1 MVRTDLSFDMLN
13 QPFTRILVEIVF
25 DNSDNRF
32 PTGRDEVIL
41 RRTIGVKKDD
51 YSLDKKSANK
61 ADVMNLLE
69 SAGFSKSNPYYI
81 VPQGR
86 ITALTNAKDHERL
99 ALLKE
104 VAGTKVYEQR
114 RAESLRI
121 MSETDAKRNK
131 IAELLEYI
139 ENRLT
144 ELEEEKEELKEFQEK
159 DKERRCLEYAMYQS
173 ELEDITHALDD
184 IEDGRKNDL
193 HNANERQEIYN
204 NREKEIQ
211 VCLSA
216 ILMVP
221 SLLTQPCLES
231 RAKDHRNAPCPPGCQ
246 PLQTWLPIRAERSHP
261 VLHRAG
267 MHCRRP
273 YSRWGAFQ
281 WSPRGTRD

>member
-1 MVRTDLSFDMLN
+1 MVRIDVPCDTLN
-13 QPFTRILVEIVF
+13 RLFTHIPVEIVF

-32 PTGRDEVIL
+32 PTGRDEVFL

-114 RAESLRI
+114 RTESLRI
-121 MSETDAKRNK
+121 MSETDAKRDK

-144 ELEEEKEELKEFQEK
+144 ELETEKKELKDFQEK

-173 ELEDITHALDD
+173 ESQDITQALVD
-184 IEDGRKNDL
+184 IEDGRRNEL
-193 HNANERQEIYN
+193 HAANVRQEVFN
-204 NREKEIQ
+204 NREKDIQ
-211 VCLSA
+211 VC
-216 ILMVP
+216 P
-221 SLLTQPCLES
+221 Q
-231 RAKDHRNAPCPPGCQ
+231 
-246 PLQTWLPIRAERSHP
+246 LP
-261 VLHRAG
+261 
-267 MHCRRP
+267 
-273 YSRWGAFQ
+273 
-281 WSPRGTRD
+281 

>member
-1 MVRTDLSFDMLN
+1 MVRIGSSSDMLK
-13 QPFTRILVEIVF
+13 QSFTLVLVEIVF

-114 RAESLRI
+114 RTESLRI

-159 DKERRCLEYAMYQS
+159 DKERRCLEYAMYQG
-173 ELEDITHALDD
+173 ELEDITRVLDD
-184 IEDGRKNDL
+184 IESDRRTDL
-193 HNANERQEIYN
+193 HNANERQETYN

-211 VCLSA
+211 VCL
-216 ILMVP
+216 P
-221 SLLTQPCLES
+221 SIIMISSRLTQRCLES
-231 RAKDHRNAPCPPGCQ
+231 RAKDHRNAPCPSSRQ
-246 PLQTWLPIRAERSHP
+246 PL
-261 VLHRAG
+261 
-267 MHCRRP
+267 
-273 YSRWGAFQ
+273 
-281 WSPRGTRD
+281 

>member
-1 MVRTDLSFDMLN
+1 M
-13 QPFTRILVEIVF
+13 PVEIVF

-114 RAESLRI
+114 RTESLRI
-121 MSETDAKRNK
+121 MAETDAKRDK

-139 ENRLT
+139 ENRLQ

-173 ELEDITHALDD
+173 ELEDITHAL
-184 IEDGRKNDL
+184 ENLENSRREDL
-193 HNANERQEIYN
+193 HNANQRQEIYN
-204 NREKEIQ
+204 NREKELQ
-211 VCLSA
+211 VCINDTPVPLS
-216 ILMVP
+216 
-221 SLLTQPCLES
+221 LTQWYTES
-231 RAKDHRNAPCPPGCQ
+231 RAKDNRNPSCSPRCK
-246 PLQTWLPIRAERSHP
+246 PLQTQLPIRTERSHP
-261 VLHRAG
+261 VLH
-267 MHCRRP
+267 
-273 YSRWGAFQ
+273 
-281 WSPRGTRD
+281 

>member
-1 MVRTDLSFDMLN
+1 MVSIDLPFGVSK
-13 QPFTRILVEIVF
+13 QPFTRVLVEIVF

-173 ELEDITHALDD
+173 ELADITHALDD
-184 IEDGRKNDL
+184 IEDSRRNDS
-193 HNANERQEIYN
+193 HNANERQVVYN

-211 VCLSA
+211 VFLSA
-216 ILMVP
+216 IPMAP
-221 SLLTQPCLES
+221 PLLTQLYLEP
-231 RAKDHRNAPCPPGCQ
+231 RAKDHRNTSCPPGRQ
-246 PLQTWLPIRAERSHP
+246 PLQT
-261 VLHRAG
+261 
-267 MHCRRP
+267 
-273 YSRWGAFQ
+273 
-281 WSPRGTRD
+281 

>member
-1 MVRTDLSFDMLN
+1 MRGLRHRPHCQLMVSIDPPFCVSK
-13 QPFTRILVEIVF
+13 QPFTRVPVEIVF

-121 MSETDAKRNK
+121 MAETDAKRNK

-173 ELEDITHALDD
+173 ELADLTHALDD
-184 IEDGRKNDL
+184 IEESRKNEL
-193 HNANERQEIYN
+193 HNANERQAVYN

-216 ILMVP
+216 IPTVP
-221 SLLTQPCLES
+221 PPLTQLYLES
-231 RAKDHRNAPCPPGCQ
+231 
-246 PLQTWLPIRAERSHP
+246 
-261 VLHRAG
+261 
-267 MHCRRP
+267 
-273 YSRWGAFQ
+273 
-281 WSPRGTRD
+281 

>member
-1 MVRTDLSFDMLN
+1 
-13 QPFTRILVEIVF
+13 
-25 DNSDNRF
+25 
-32 PTGRDEVIL
+32 
-41 RRTIGVKKDD
+41 
-51 YSLDKKSANK
+51 
-61 ADVMNLLE
+61 MNLLE

-114 RAESLRI
+114 RTESLRI
-121 MSETDAKRNK
+121 MSETDAKRSK

-173 ELEDITHALDD
+173 ELEDITRAFDD
-184 IEDGRKNDL
+184 IEEGRRNDL
-193 HNANERQEIYN
+193 HNANERQETYN

-211 VCLSA
+211 VRLSVIPM
-216 ILMVP
+216 IL
-221 SLLTQPCLES
+221 S
-231 RAKDHRNAPCPPGCQ
+231 R
-246 PLQTWLPIRAERSHP
+246 
-261 VLHRAG
+261 
-267 MHCRRP
+267 
-273 YSRWGAFQ
+273 
-281 WSPRGTRD
+281 